1 MEQNP
6 AMSVPPDASPS
17 RYAIRVDPAFRLL
30 FATLGAGRHHDYVE
44 VGATAVRVRLGWMF
58 QADIARSAIGQ
69 VEHHADMFG
78 GWGAHGWRGRW
89 LVNGSSKGVVE
100 VDLTVRQRAHLLGV
114 WPISLSVLYVSLV
127 DPDGFL
133 AALG

>member
-1 MEQNP
+1 
-6 AMSVPPDASPS
+6 MSVPADASTS
-17 RYAIRVDPAFRLL
+17 RYAIRVDPAFRPL
-30 FATLGAGRHHDYVE
+30 FAIFGAGPHHDYVE
-44 VGATAVRVRLGWMF
+44 VGATVVRVRLGWMF
-58 QADIARSAIGQ
+58 QADIPRSAVGKA
-69 VEHHADMFG
+69 EHHADMYG
-78 GWGAHGWRGRW
+78 GWGAHGWAGRW